1 MASRS
6 YRFWTAL
13 EIHEAIRAIE
23 FAKTTVAA
31 SVSYQGGGAVQYT
44 SRENFDIILKE
55 LNDAYDRIALGE
67 NPADKPALSRVRIIA
82 RRGW

>member
-44 SRENFDIILKE
+44 SRENFDIILAE
-55 LNDAYDRIALGE
+55 LNDAYDRIALGITE
-67 NPADKPALSRVRIIA
+67 EKPALQRVRIIA

>member
-31 SVSYQGGGAVQYT
+31 SVSYQGGGSVQYT

-55 LNDAYDRIALGE
+55 LNDAYDRIALGITE
-67 NPADKPALSRVRIIA
+67 EKPALQRVRIIA